1 MFLCTLH
8 FTTTAQVE
16 RAFGVMKKR
25 FAVLRNPLEMGSFKD
40 MWLMYYT
47 CVALHNFIR
56 EEKGESMV
64 DREFE
69 AEVDREILTQPI
81 RQALYCNGV
90 MHLQK
95 VCGQRTLTTCVML
108 SSHDAYMYVCIYVY
122 VCEA

>member
-81 RQALYCNGV
+81 RQALYCNDEEEEQHV
-90 MHLQK
+90 NW
-95 VCGQRTLTTCVML
+95 R
-108 SSHDAYMYVCIYVY
+108 DALAEGMWAAYTDYMRN
-122 VCEA
+122 A